1 MKDIDK
7 GEAPRPECRG
17 FTRNLM
23 TENKQVVPLSQ
34 DIYLSKGEAV
44 FRVSLK
50 ELSRNLPFIAE
61 ILTYGG
67 LNPEVIPFLNRMG
80 MDVEHAMSLSV
91 SLYRESATN
100 RPAVMAVIVGKER
113 TDDEWVSGNK
123 SSLQAAIGR
132 NNNDPWL
139 RSELYQLAGL
149 DMSAVE
155 DLGSIEEPDR
165 SGMESTVLHY
175 MDEDEEKSVVERI
188 NHLKHEIKALYNIDC
203 MI

>member
-1 MKDIDK
+1 
-7 GEAPRPECRG
+7 
-17 FTRNLM
+17 M
-23 TENKQVVPLSQ
+23 TENKRVVPFAQ
-34 DIYLSKGEAV
+34 DIYLSNGEAV

-50 ELSRNLPFIAE
+50 DLSRNLPFITE

-67 LNPEVIPFLNRMG
+67 LNSEVLPFLHRLG
-80 MDVEHAMSLSV
+80 MDVEHSMALSV
-91 SLYRESATN
+91 SLYRDSATN
-100 RPAVMAVIVGKER
+100 RPAVLSVIVGKER
-113 TDDEWVSGNK
+113 TDSEWVGSNK
-123 SSLQAAIGR
+123 SSLQATIGR
-132 NNNDPWL
+132 NNDPWL

-165 SGMESTVLHY
+165 SKMEATVLRY
-175 MDEDEEKSVVERI
+175 MDEDEEKSVVQRI

>member
-1 MKDIDK
+1 
-7 GEAPRPECRG
+7 
-17 FTRNLM
+17 M
-23 TENKQVVPLSQ
+23 TENKRVVPFAQ

-50 ELSRNLPFIAE
+50 DLSRNLPFITE

-67 LNPEVIPFLNRMG
+67 LNPEVLPFLHRLG
-80 MDVEHAMSLSV
+80 MDTEHSMALSV
-91 SLYRESATN
+91 SLYRDSATN
-100 RPAVMAVIVGKER
+100 RPAVLSVVVGKER
-113 TDDEWVSGNK
+113 TDNEWAGGNK
-123 SSLQAAIGR
+123 SSLQATIGR
-132 NNNDPWL
+132 NDDPWL

-165 SGMESTVLHY
+165 SKMESTVLRY
-175 MDEDEEKSVVERI
+175 MDEDEEHNVVQRI
-188 NHLKHEIKALYNIDC
+188 NHLRNEIKVLYNIDC

>member
-1 MKDIDK
+1 MPF
-7 GEAPRPECRG
+7 A
-17 FTRNLM
+17 
-23 TENKQVVPLSQ
+23 Q

-50 ELSRNLPFIAE
+50 DLSRNLPFITE

-67 LNPEVIPFLNRMG
+67 LNPVVIPFLHKTG
-80 MDVEHAMSLSV
+80 MDVDHAMSLSV
-91 SLYRESATN
+91 SLYRDSTTN

-113 TDDEWVSGNK
+113 TDNEWAGSCK
-123 SSLQAAIGR
+123 SSLQATIGR
-132 NNNDPWL
+132 NGDPWF

-155 DLGSIEEPDR
+155 DLGSIEEQDR
-165 SGMESTVLHY
+165 SRMESTVLRY
-175 MDEDEEKSVVERI
+175 MDDGEEKSVVQRI

>member
-1 MKDIDK
+1 
-7 GEAPRPECRG
+7 
-17 FTRNLM
+17 M
-23 TENKQVVPLSQ
+23 TENKRVVSFAQ

-50 ELSRNLPFIAE
+50 GLSRNLPFITE

-67 LNPEVIPFLNRMG
+67 LNPEVLPFLYRMG

-91 SLYRESATN
+91 SLYRDSATN

-113 TDDEWVSGNK
+113 TDNEWVGSSK

-132 NNNDPWL
+132 NDDPWF

-155 DLGSIEEPDR
+155 DLASIDEPDLQTMDKTLLR
-165 SGMESTVLHY
+165 Y
-175 MDEDEEKSVVERI
+175 MDAGEEAEVVQKIEQLKS
-188 NHLKHEIKALYNIDC
+188 EIKQLCDIDC

>member
-1 MKDIDK
+1 
-7 GEAPRPECRG
+7 
-17 FTRNLM
+17 M
-23 TENKQVVPLSQ
+23 TGTKQVVPFAQ

-50 ELSRNLPFIAE
+50 DLSRNLPFITE

-67 LNPEVIPFLNRMG
+67 LNPEVLPFLHRMG
-80 MDVEHAMSLSV
+80 MCVEHAMSLSV
-91 SLYRESATN
+91 SLYRDSATN

-113 TDDEWVSGNK
+113 TDNEWVGSYK
-123 SSLQAAIGR
+123 SSLQAVIGR
-132 NNNDPWL
+132 NGDPWL

-155 DLGSIEEPDR
+155 DLGSIEEPDQ
-165 SGMESTVLHY
+165 SKMESTMLRY
-175 MDEDEEKSVVERI
+175 MDEGEEKRVVQRI
-188 NHLKHEIKALYNIDC
+188 NRLKHEIKELYNIDC

>member
-1 MKDIDK
+1 
-7 GEAPRPECRG
+7 
-17 FTRNLM
+17 M
-23 TENKQVVPLSQ
+23 TGTKQVVPFTQ

-50 ELSRNLPFIAE
+50 DLSRNLPFIAE

-67 LNPEVIPFLNRMG
+67 LNPEVIPFLYRMG

-91 SLYRESATN
+91 SLYRDSATN

-113 TDDEWVSGNK
+113 TDNEWVGSSK

-132 NNNDPWL
+132 NDDPWF

-165 SGMESTVLHY
+165 SGMESTVLRY
-175 MDEDEEKSVVERI
+175 MDDGEEKSVVQRI
-188 NHLKHEIKALYNIDC
+188 SRLKHEIKALYNIDC

>member
-1 MKDIDK
+1 
-7 GEAPRPECRG
+7 
-17 FTRNLM
+17 M
-23 TENKQVVPLSQ
+23 TGTKQVVPFSQ

-50 ELSRNLPFIAE
+50 DLARSLPFITE
-61 ILTYGG
+61 ILIYGG
-67 LNPEVIPFLNRMG
+67 LNPEVLPFLHRMG

-91 SLYRESATN
+91 SLYRDSATN
-100 RPAVMAVIVGKER
+100 RPAVMSVIVGKER
-113 TDDEWVSGNK
+113 TDNDWVGSCK

-132 NNNDPWL
+132 NDDPWF

-165 SGMESTVLHY
+165 NKMESTVLQY
-175 MDEDEEKSVVERI
+175 MDEGEEESVVQRI
-188 NHLKHEIKALYNIDC
+188 NRLKHEIKSLYDIDC

>member
-1 MKDIDK
+1 
-7 GEAPRPECRG
+7 
-17 FTRNLM
+17 M
-23 TENKQVVPLSQ
+23 TENKRVVQFAQ

-50 ELSRNLPFIAE
+50 DLARNLPFITE

-67 LNPEVIPFLNRMG
+67 LNPEVLPFLYRMG
-80 MDVEHAMSLSV
+80 MDVEHSMSLSV
-91 SLYRESATN
+91 SLYRDSATN

-113 TDDEWVSGNK
+113 TDNEWVGSSK
-123 SSLQAAIGR
+123 SSLHATIGR
-132 NNNDPWL
+132 NSDPWL

-149 DMSAVE
+149 DMSAAE

-165 SGMESTVLHY
+165 SGMESTMLRY
-175 MDEDEEKSVVERI
+175 MDEDEEKSVMQRI
-188 NHLKHEIKALYNIDC
+188 NRLKHEIKALYDINC